1 MIGTTWCATR
11 GGGGVNT
18 PYNGLYGKA
27 PSLVS
32 GLFPQKMGGVTHF
45 FLKEKPSGRGWKAYL
60 FESSGIYR
68 KGQGFHK
75 LKHMKEVTGVVY
87 GCKKSKPMVLYI
99 RYLKVM

>member
-1 MIGTTWCATR
+1 MQPEGE
-11 GGGGVNT
+11 GGSILHIMDYTGRLPASSPGF
-18 PYNGLYGKA
+18 
-27 PSLVS
+27 SLKKWVGS
-32 GLFPQKMGGVTHF
+32 PI